1 MPIGGSIS
9 NYPAGFTSGIL
20 IRGMPLVQMQ
30 PGNVFWLNNGPV
42 LPPLAKA
49 GSDSNHGTYLQPFAT
64 LQYALNSCQ
73 QGRGDIIFVG
83 AGHRE
88 TISDATTLA
97 MSCGSVAII
106 GLGAGA
112 LRPTFVLDTANT
124 ANILVKSADM
134 TIQNC
139 LFLANFAAIASVFTA
154 STGSAAT
161 STISGNVLSA
171 GAVTGTLFP
180 GAQLVG
186 TGVAPGTMILN
197 QLTGTAGATGTYTV
211 SISQTVTSTTITAG
225 PRNFNIDNCEFRDL
239 SSILNFVNIFT
250 STATDSL
257 VDGLAFTRNEV
268 FGLGTTAN
276 TAALALA
283 CSVDRLTIRNNYIA
297 NAVAGN
303 GTLIYQVTTTK
314 VLTRTL
320 IDNNKFNLV
329 GANAATGLLL
339 LTTAST
345 NTGMISNN
353 YTNGARAYAS
363 AILVTASSGF
373 TFFNNYYVVTADLS
387 GGILPAAQT

>member
-49 GSDSNHGTYLQPFAT
+49 GSDNNHGTYLQPFAT
-64 LQYALNSCQ
+64 LQYALNACQ

-97 MSCGSVAII
+97 LNTANVAII
-106 GLGAGA
+106 GLGSGA
-112 LRPTFVLDTANT
+112 MRPTFVLDTADT
-124 ANILVKSADM
+124 ANIKVRAADM

-154 STGSAAT
+154 STASAAT
-161 STISGNVLSA
+161 STISGTTLTT
-171 GAVTGTLFP
+171 GTVTGTLYP
-180 GAQLVG
+180 GAALSG
-186 TGVAPGTMILN
+186 TGVATGTTVLS
-197 QLTGTAGATGTYTV
+197 QLTGTTGGTGTYQV
-211 SISQTVTSTTITAG
+211 NISQTVTSATIVGG

-239 SSILNFVNIFT
+239 TSALNFVNIFT
-250 STATDSL
+250 SSSTDAT
-257 VDGLAFTRNEV
+257 VDGLAFTRNAV

-276 TAALALA
+276 TAILALA
-283 CSVDRLTIRNNYIA
+283 NSVDRLTIKDNYIA

-320 IDNNKFNLV
+320 IDNNKMSLV
-329 GANAATGLLL
+329 GANSATGLLL

-345 NTGMISNN
+345 NTGIISNN
-353 YTNGARAYAS
+353 YVNGARAYAT
-363 AILVTASSGF
+363 AILVSASSGF
-373 TFFNNYYVVTADLS
+373 TFFQNFYSVTADVS
-387 GGILPAAQT
+387 GAILPAYQS